1 VKKTVLVFLTGFIV
15 LYGIAQD
22 KTVEELRKEA
32 AREIKKDPND
42 TIPKIWRRGG
52 LFNVNFGQTSL
63 TNWAAGG
70 DQFALNV
77 NGFLNLF
84 AFYKKDRHAWD
95 NSLDLAIGYV
105 KTTSLGTR
113 KADDRID
120 LLSKYGYQIFNKW
133 YLSGLVNLRTQFT
146 DGFNYPEV
154 DSAVKVSTFFAPAYV
169 LVSLGLDWKPNDDF
183 SLFLSPA
190 TNRWVIVLDDSLSA
204 QGAYGVEPGENAR
217 YEIGAYVSA
226 NYKKELVKNLTYKGK
241 LDLFSNYRNKPKNVD
256 IFMTN
261 LFSMNFF
268 KGLSASV
275 GLDIIYDDDV
285 RIFGPASN
293 SPRTQVRQYVGI
305 GYAAKF

>member
-1 VKKTVLVFLTGFIV
+1 VKKSLLAFLAGFIV
-15 LYGIAQD
+15 YCGMGQD

-42 TIPKIWRRGG
+42 TIPKTWKKGG

-84 AFYKKDRHAWD
+84 AYYKKDRHAWD

-154 DSAVKVSTFFAPAYV
+154 DSAVKVSTFFAPAYA

-217 YEIGAYVSA
+217 YEIGAYISA

-241 LDLFSNYRNKPKNVD
+241 LDLFSNYRNKPRNVD

-268 KGLSASV
+268 KGLSATV
-275 GLDIIYDDDV
+275 GLDLIYDDDV
-285 RIFGPASN
+285 RIFGPESN

>member
-1 VKKTVLVFLTGFIV
+1 MKKTVLVFLAGFIA
-15 LYGIAQD
+15 LCGIAQD

-42 TIPKIWRRGG
+42 TIPKTWKKGG
-52 LFNVNFGQTSL
+52 MFNLNFGQTSL

-70 DQFALNV
+70 DQLALNV

-120 LLSKYGYQIFNKW
+120 LLSKYGYEIFDKW

-146 DGFNYPEV
+146 NGYNYPEV
-154 DSAVKVSTFFAPAYV
+154 DSAVKVSTFFAPAYL
-169 LVSLGLDWKPNDDF
+169 LVSLGLDFKPNDDF

-190 TNRWVIVLDDSLSA
+190 TNRWVIVLDDVLSA

-226 NYKKELVKNLTYKGK
+226 NYKKELVKNLTYKGR

-256 IFMTN
+256 LFMIN

-275 GLDIIYDDDV
+275 GLDLVYDDDV
-285 RIFGPASN
+285 RIFGPNSN
-293 SPRTQVRQYVGI
+293 APRMQVRQYVGI
-305 GYAAKF
+305 GYSAKF